1 MTRSLLLKVALLLL
15 VSTPAVGEPREDPPS
30 TRLKESEMPPAT
42 ESLNGDGRKSVL
54 AEGETVYRRVCVR
67 CHDKG
72 ISGAPKLGDR
82 EAWKVRI
89 PTGINNLVRNAI
101 EGYQGNQGVH
111 PPRGGDRNLSDAQ
124 IEAAVR
130 FMVESCNKDFDRR

>member
-1 MTRSLLLKVALLLL
+1 MTRSFLMAIALLLL
-15 VSTPAVGEPREDPPS
+15 VATQAVGEPREDTPS
-30 TRLKESEMPPAT
+30 TRNKETEMSADT
-42 ESLNGDGRKSVL
+42 DSLTGDGRESVL
-54 AEGETVYRRVCVR
+54 AEGEKVYRRVCAR

-124 IEAAVR
+124 IGEAVR
-130 FMVESCNKDFDRR
+130 FMVEQCTKDPAQR

>member
-1 MTRSLLLKVALLLL
+1 MTRSLLLKVVLLLL
-15 VSTPAVGEPREDPPS
+15 VTTPAVGEPREDPPS
-30 TRLKESEMPPAT
+30 TRPRESELPPTT
-42 ESLNGDGRKSVL
+42 EALTGDGRKSVL

-89 PTGINNLVRNAI
+89 PTGLNNLVRNAI
-101 EGYQGNQGVH
+101 KGYQGNQGVH
-111 PPRGGDRNLSDAQ
+111 PPRGGDRNLSDVQ
-124 IEAAVR
+124 IGEAVR
-130 FMVESCNKDFDRR
+130 FMVESCKKDPARR

>member
-1 MTRSLLLKVALLLL
+1 MTRSLLQAITLLLI
-15 VSTPAVGEPREDPPS
+15 VATQAVGDPREEPS
-30 TRLKESEMPPAT
+30 PIRSKESAVPAST
-42 ESLNGDGRKSVL
+42 ESLASDRREGVL
-54 AEGETVYRRVCVR
+54 AEGEAVYRRVCVR
-67 CHDKG
+67 CHEKG

-89 PTGINNLVRNAI
+89 PTGIDNLVRHAI

-111 PPRGGDRNLSDAQ
+111 PPRGGDRYLSDAQ

-130 FMVESCNKDFDRR
+130 FMVDQCKEDPARR

>member
-1 MTRSLLLKVALLLL
+1 MTRSLQLAIALLLL
-15 VSTPAVGEPREDPPS
+15 VATQAVGEPREEPPP
-30 TRLKESEMPPAT
+30 TQPKESWLPAGT
-42 ESLNGDGRKSVL
+42 ESLTSGGRESVL
-54 AEGETVYRRVCVR
+54 AEGEAVYRRVCAR

-89 PTGINNLVRNAI
+89 PTGIDTMVRNAI

-111 PPRGGDRNLSDAQ
+111 PPRGGDRNLSDTQ

-130 FMVESCNKDFDRR
+130 YMVEQCKGDPAVP

>member
-1 MTRSLLLKVALLLL
+1 MTRSLLQALALLLL
-15 VSTPAVGEPREDPPS
+15 VATQAVGQPREDPPS
-30 TRLKESEMPPAT
+30 TLPKESEMPADT
-42 ESLNGDGRKSVL
+42 ESRTGDGRESVP
-54 AEGETVYRRVCVR
+54 AEGEAVYRRVCAR

-124 IEAAVR
+124 IGEAVR
-130 FMVESCNKDFDRR
+130 FMVEQCTKDPPQR

>member
-1 MTRSLLLKVALLLL
+1 MPRSLLLAITLLLL
-15 VSTPAVGEPREDPPS
+15 VAAQTVGEPREDLSPAQPNMS
-30 TRLKESEMPPAT
+30 GMPVAKETLSSGGR
-42 ESLNGDGRKSVL
+42 ESML
-54 AEGETVYRRVCVR
+54 AEGEAVFRRVCVR
-67 CHDKG
+67 CHEKG

-89 PTGINNLVRNAI
+89 PTGIDNMVRNAI

-111 PPRGGDRNLSDAQ
+111 PPRGGDRNLSDTQ

-130 FMVESCNKDFDRR
+130 YMVEQCKEDSAVP

>member
-1 MTRSLLLKVALLLL
+1 MPRSLLLAIALLLL
-15 VSTPAVGEPREDPPS
+15 IAAQAVGEPQGKPPS
-30 TRLKESEMPPAT
+30 TLPKKSGMPTVIESVT
-42 ESLNGDGRKSVL
+42 SDGRESML
-54 AEGETVYRRVCVR
+54 AEGEAVYRRACAR

-72 ISGAPKLGDR
+72 ISGAPKLGDL

-89 PTGINNLVRNAI
+89 PTGIDNLVRNAI

-111 PPRGGDRNLSDAQ
+111 PPRGGDRTLSDAQ

-130 FMVESCNKDFDRR
+130 YMVEQCKEDPARR